1 MIKKLLPYISKY
13 KLYAILCPIAIIGE
27 VLLEVRIPLLMSKIV
42 DIGIMNQDINY
53 VIRTGITMVLMAM
66 LALAFGA
73 LAAFFSAKA
82 SVGFGTE
89 LRRAQFNKIQEFSF
103 SNINK
108 FSTPSLVTRITT
120 DVMNTQNAFMMII
133 RILVR
138 APFML
143 VSATIVALT
152 INRGLV
158 SIFLIAIPILAVGLF
173 IIASTAFPRFSAL
186 LKKYDSLN
194 SSVQENLIS
203 MRVVKAFV
211 RSDYEKSK
219 FKEANDGLM
228 DASIRAEKV
237 IIFNMPLMQL
247 TIYGC
252 IIAILWFGGN
262 KILSGTMQTGEL
274 ISFITYVTQILMSL
288 MMISMVFI
296 NIVLSRASVSR
307 IVELL
312 DEKIDIT
319 DENASEDLQ
328 VADGS
333 VEFKNVSFKY
343 NPEAE
348 DNVLDNINLTINS
361 GETIGIIGGTGSSK
375 STLVQ
380 LIPRLYDVTE
390 GEIIVAHHNVKDYKL
405 RTLRDAVSMVLQKNV
420 LFSGTIR
427 DNLKWGNENATEEEI
442 ISACKAAQAHDF
454 VTSFPDGYDTDLGQ
468 GGVNVSGGQK
478 QRLTIARAL
487 LKNPKILILDDSTS
501 AVDTATDAKIREAFK
516 NNFKD
521 VTKIIIAQRITSVS
535 DADKIIV
542 LDDGKINGIGTHDQL
557 LKNNEIYQE
566 VYNSQQKGEE
576 N

>member
-1 MIKKLLPYISKY
+1 MIKKLLPYISNY
-13 KLYAILCPIAIIGE
+13 KLYAILSPLAIIAE
-27 VLLEVRIPLLMSKIV
+27 VLLEIRIPLLMSKIV
-42 DIGIMNQDINY
+42 DIGIQNQDINY
-53 VIRTGITMVLMAM
+53 VIRTGITMVIMAL
-66 LALAFGA
+66 LALVCGA
-73 LAAFFSAKA
+73 LSAFFSAKA

-89 LRRAQFNKIQEFSF
+89 LRREQFNKIQNFSF

-108 FSTPSLVTRITT
+108 FSTPSLVTRLTT

-143 VSATIVALT
+143 VSATIVAFT
-152 INRGLV
+152 INRSLV
-158 SIFLIAIPILAVGLF
+158 SVFLIAIPVLAVGLF
-173 IIASTAFPRFSAL
+173 LIASAAFPRFTAL
-186 LKKYDSLN
+186 LKRYDSLN

-211 RSDYEKSK
+211 RSDYEKEK

-228 DASIRAEKV
+228 KSSIRAEKV
-237 IIFNMPLMQL
+237 VIFNMPLMQL
-247 TIYGC
+247 TIYSC

-262 KILSGTMQTGEL
+262 KILSGTMKTGEL
-274 ISFITYVTQILMSL
+274 ISFITYVTQILISL

-307 IVELL
+307 IVEIL
-312 DEKIDIT
+312 DEEIDIT
-319 DENASEDLQ
+319 DENAVSDLQ

-333 VEFKNVSFKY
+333 VEFRNVSFKY

-348 DNVLDNINLTINS
+348 DNVLENINLKINS

-375 STLVQ
+375 SSLVQ

-390 GEIIVAHHNVKDYKL
+390 GEMLVAGHNVKDYKL

-420 LFSGTIR
+420 LFSGTIS
-427 DNLKWGNENATEEEI
+427 DNLKWGNENATDEEI
-442 ISACKAAQAHDF
+442 IAACKAAQAHDF
-454 VTSFPDGYDTDLGQ
+454 ITSFPDGYDTDLGQ

-516 NNFKD
+516 NSFKD

-542 LDDGKINGIGTHDQL
+542 LDDGKINGIGTHEEL
-557 LKNNEIYQE
+557 LKNNEIYQD

>member
-1 MIKKLLPYISKY
+1 MDQVVFLFFGDD
-13 KLYAILCPIAIIGE
+13 GE
-27 VLLEVRIPLLMSKIV
+27 HQATHRHQKQH
-42 DIGIMNQDINY
+42 DG
-53 VIRTGITMVLMAM
+53 
-66 LALAFGA
+66 
-73 LAAFFSAKA
+73 AKA
-82 SVGFGTE
+82 GFKKHGKRTDTE
-89 LRRAQFNKIQEFSF
+89 TKRAIGRQKQANNGNRIQGD
-103 SNINK
+103 
-108 FSTPSLVTRITT
+108 T
-120 DVMNTQNAFMMII
+120 DHV
-133 RILVR
+133 
-138 APFML
+138 PF
-143 VSATIVALT
+143 
-152 INRGLV
+152 
-158 SIFLIAIPILAVGLF
+158 FLDDIHME
-173 IIASTAFPRFSAL
+173 TL

-211 RSDYEKSK
+211 RSDYEKVK

-228 DASIRAEKV
+228 DTSIRAEKV

-312 DEKIDIT
+312 DEEIDIT
-319 DENASEDLQ
+319 DENAFSDLQ

-343 NPEAE
+343 NPKAE

-361 GETIGIIGGTGSSK
+361 GETIGIIGGTGSAKSSLVQLIPRLYDVTSGTLTK

-442 ISACKAAQAHDF
+442 IAACKAAQAHDF

-501 AVDTATDAKIREAFK
+501 AVDTATDAKIRKAFK
-516 NNFKD
+516 NSFKD

-566 VYNSQQKGEE
+566 VYNSQQKGED